1 VSGRGRK
8 EIMAD
13 FDHTAD
19 LRLLLAAI
27 ANSPIKL
34 TPAPA
39 PARDF
44 ADWCEQQK
52 PAEIDT
58 VILCWLHSHSAQL
71 PTH

>member
-8 EIMAD
+8 EIMID

-19 LRLLLAAI
+19 LRVLLLAI
-27 ANSPIKL
+27 ANSPINV
-34 TPAPA
+34 TPAKA

-44 ADWCEQQK
+44 ADWCEQHK
-52 PAEIDT
+52 PADIDT
-58 VILCWLHSHSAQL
+58 VILGWLHSHSAQL